1 LRSKA
6 EYNGRK
12 FEVEK
17 ERNAGAFFPSS
28 IGAKLAANEK
38 RSFSGEYTI
47 MKRYFK
53 VTTSLSVSAI
63 AVLASLAAAPA
74 AFAAEPAAAPA
85 SQDAGGITVTARKR
99 AESILKVP
107 VTVVALSGEQLEQR
121 GIVSVTDVAA
131 STPGININNSSSGHA
146 DRSFQQI
153 IMRGFTPSS
162 TLATTTSMFI
172 DGVAVSS
179 PSELTSV
186 TAPER
191 IEILKGP
198 QSAYFGRATFAGAIN
213 VVNKVPTGQWAG
225 SLTGSYGTQDSNR
238 LQGTIE
244 GPIFGDV
251 LTFRVTGDKYKK
263 GGTWTNAYDGSRLG
277 TTSSQ
282 TATGLLVF
290 KPAANFKVK
299 LFGLLSEDNDGAP
312 AQARVNFRTVT
323 NAAGQVVQTDQSNCT
338 FNGNSVGV
346 QGKGTT
352 VANPYFCGTLPNFV
366 DATSFNTTNTDA
378 IRSWLAAGSRRV
390 VSPEESVQG
399 YGLKRV
405 TQHAHTSAE
414 WNINSSLTANLL
426 AGYNREVFST
436 LIDLDGYDTS
446 TFASTTNPKG
456 YFDFPFLIERK
467 NQDWS
472 VEGRLNYD
480 AGPLHILGG
489 VSYLKAFSISGG
501 GGSFGALSSSNF
513 TPGDKSQ
520 NKTTGLF
527 GALTYDFTDQLSLS
541 AEGRYQIDTVSIIT
555 GANGRVVTQSVYVPA
570 GTYTPGQLIAEQTS
584 KNFAPRVIANYKFTP
599 DLMAYASFSKGVN
612 GALNN
617 ANILTASAVAQAAGL
632 AAGGTL
638 LLKPEKVTNYEVGLK
653 GTALDRKLRFTLAT
667 YLANWTDQVNALT
680 IAIPDT
686 TATTGFS
693 FANVSTN
700 AGNVKL
706 YGIEGDV
713 AWKINSMISLDA
725 AGAINASS
733 INSFYS
739 TTVSKLTG
747 VFDFSGKEQRQT
759 SKYSANVG
767 INFAGDIGG
776 TKDAS
781 WLVRADFNYKSGM
794 YTNEANTT
802 KSAARKVV
810 NLRGSVTKG
819 SVSVDLYVNNLFNDT
834 NPATIADA
842 SLFTTN
848 FAYTSIPNSVQ
859 IGLPEKRTA
868 GVQVKVKF

>member
-1 LRSKA
+1 
-6 EYNGRK
+6 
-12 FEVEK
+12 
-17 ERNAGAFFPSS
+17 
-28 IGAKLAANEK
+28 
-38 RSFSGEYTI
+38 
-47 MKRYFK
+47 M
-53 VTTSLSVSAI
+53 SVS
-63 AVLASLAAAPA
+63 VLALVAGFCMAPVA
-74 AFAAEPAAAPA
+74 HAAEA
-85 SQDAGGITVTARKR
+85 DAKVDDGLTITVTARKR
-99 AESILKVP
+99 SEDILKVP
-107 VTVVALSGEQLEQR
+107 VTVTALTGEQLEQR
-121 GIVSVTDVAA
+121 GVVSVTDVAA

-179 PSELTSV
+179 PSELTAIS
-186 TAPER
+186 APER

-225 SLTGSYGTQDSNR
+225 SLTGSYGTQDSHR
-238 LQGTIE
+238 LQGIIE
-244 GPIFGDV
+244 GPIFEDV
-251 LTFRVTGDKYKK
+251 LTFRVSGEKYKK

-277 TTSSQ
+277 TTQ
-282 TATGLLVF
+282 TQTGTALLVF
-290 KPAANFKVK
+290 RPSPAFKVK
-299 LFGLLSEDNDGAP
+299 LFGMMSQDDDGAP

-323 NAAGQVVQTDQSNCT
+323 NSAGAVIQTDQSNCV
-338 FNGNSVGV
+338 FSGNSVGV
-346 QGKGTT
+346 QGKG
-352 VANPYFCGTLPNFV
+352 VSISNPYYCGTLPKFV
-366 DATSFNTTNTDA
+366 DATSFNTSNTDA
-378 IRSWLAAGSRRV
+378 IRSWLAGTARRV
-390 VSPEESVQG
+390 VSPNESVQG

-405 TQHAHTSAE
+405 SQHAHTSIE
-414 WNINSSLTANLL
+414 WNVTSSLTANLL

-436 LIDLDGYDTS
+436 VIDLDGYDTS
-446 TFASTTNPKG
+446 TFASAANPKG

-472 VEGRLNYD
+472 AEGRLNYD
-480 AGPLHILGG
+480 SGPIHAIAG

-501 GGSFGALSSSNF
+501 GGSFTSLSSSNF

-527 GALTYDFTDQLSLS
+527 FGLTYDFTDKLSL
-541 AEGRYQIDTVSIIT
+541 AVEGRYQIDTVSIIT
-555 GANGRVVTQSVYVPA
+555 GANGRTVTQSVYVPA

-584 KNFAPRVIANYKFTP
+584 KNFAPRVIANYKITP

-617 ANILTASAVAQAAGL
+617 ANILTASALAQAAGL

-653 GTALDRKLRFTLAT
+653 GSAFDRKLRFTLAS
-667 YLANWTDQVNALT
+667 YLADWTNQVNALT

-700 AGNVKL
+700 AGNVRL
-706 YGIEGDV
+706 YGLEGDL
-713 AWKINSMISLDA
+713 AWKVNSLISLDA
-725 AGAINASS
+725 AAAINASS
-733 INSFYS
+733 IQSFYS

-759 SKYSANVG
+759 SKYSANIGV
-767 INFAGDIGG
+767 NFAGDLPGA
-776 TKDAS
+776 TNAT

-794 YTNEANTT
+794 WTNEANTT

-819 SVSVDLYVNNLFNDT
+819 SVTFDLYVNNLFNDT
-834 NPATIADA
+834 NPQTVADA

-859 IGLPEKRTA
+859 LGLPEKRTA